1 MKFNVNQQ
9 DLQQALNY
17 CQGVI
22 EKRSTLPILSNIL
35 LDVSNSKLIITATDL
50 DLIFVHQL
58 NNIEVL
64 EEGKTTT
71 TSSIMYDIVRKFSSG
86 KKINLSL
93 TDISK
98 LQVESEKSIFNLN
111 CISATEFPLTDENFN
126 ENEFVIKSKQLLKLL
141 NKCKFSVSND
151 ETRHYLSGIYF
162 HQTEV
167 EDKNYLTAVA
177 TDSHRMSIS
186 KIRLDQKIDFEPII
200 LPKKTIFQLCSLLDS
215 YDGDVKVSNL
225 KSKIKFELN
234 NSILI
239 SKLIDGKFP
248 NYIQV
253 IPKNN
258 QKKLEIDLKLFLNS
272 VDRVASVSLDKKD
285 GVKFNLSKDILD
297 LSVNN
302 TNSGDGKETLNVKFD
317 HDLEIS
323 IEADQSYGNGFLL
336 PLGPLRELPSR
347 LNQVDFKVYHTYT
360 ERNQN
365 YTMKYVID
373 ELENP
378 YHGVS
383 IKLCKWANEKVI
395 HAISAIGSPK
405 RFYNLLEQS
414 GFILANTTSL
424 LDHEHIPRSYFEET
438 KESTIF
444 ITEKDATK
452 LKNYSNPKIWVV
464 KVKMVLNKPIN
475 KLIEEKIAPLV
486 KPVC

>member
-22 EKRSTLPILSNIL
+22 EKRNTLPILSNIL
-35 LDVSNSKLIITATDL
+35 LDASNSKLTITATDL
-50 DLIFVHQL
+50 DLIFIHQL
-58 NNIEVL
+58 NNVEVL
-64 EEGKTTT
+64 EEGRITT
-71 TSSIMYDIVRKFSSG
+71 TSSIMYDIIRKFSSG

-111 CISATEFPLTDENFN
+111 CISASEFPLTDENFN
-126 ENEFVIKSKQLLKLL
+126 QNEFVIKSKQLLKLL

-186 KIRLDQKIDFEPII
+186 KVRLEEKIDFDPII

-215 YDGDVKVSNL
+215 YDGDVKVSNV

-258 QKKLEIDLKLFLNS
+258 QKKLEIDLKLFLGS

-285 GVKFNLSKDILD
+285 GVKFSLTKDALNLT
-297 LSVNN
+297 VNN
-302 TNSGDGKETLNVKFD
+302 TNSGDGNETLSVNFE

-323 IEADQSYGNGFLL
+323 FNSRYLIDVASQLDGEKIEILFND
-336 PLGPLRELPSR
+336 
-347 LNQVDFKVYHTYT
+347 T
-360 ERNQN
+360 
-365 YTMKYVID
+365 
-373 ELENP
+373 
-378 YHGVS
+378 
-383 IKLCKWANEKVI
+383 
-395 HAISAIGSPK
+395 GSPA
-405 RFYNLLEQS
+405 L
-414 GFILANTTSL
+414 I
-424 LDHEHIPRSYFEET
+424 
-438 KESTIF
+438 
-444 ITEKDATK
+444 KDPGDFDSI
-452 LKNYSNPKIWVV
+452 YVV
-464 KVKMVLNKPIN
+464 MPMKG
-475 KLIEEKIAPLV
+475 
-486 KPVC
+486 

>member
-35 LDVSNSKLIITATDL
+35 LDASNSKLTITATDL
-50 DLIFVHQL
+50 DLIFIHQL
-58 NNIEVL
+58 NNIEIL

-71 TSSIMYDIVRKFSSG
+71 TSSIMYDIIRKLTSG
-86 KKINLSL
+86 NKVNLTL
-93 TDISK
+93 TDASK

-126 ENEFVIKSKQLLKLL
+126 ENEFIIKSKQLLKLL

-167 EDKNYLTAVA
+167 EDKKYLTAVA

-186 KIRLDQKIDFEPII
+186 KIRLDEKIEFDPII

-272 VDRVASVSLDKKD
+272 VDLVASVSQDKKD
-285 GVKFNLSKDILD
+285 GVKFNLSKDSLN

-323 IEADQSYGNGFLL
+323 FN
-336 PLGPLRELPSR
+336 SR
-347 LNQVDFKVYHTYT
+347 YL
-360 ERNQN
+360 
-365 YTMKYVID
+365 ID
-373 ELENP
+373 VASQLDGDRVEIFFNDT
-378 YHGVS
+378 
-383 IKLCKWANEKVI
+383 
-395 HAISAIGSPK
+395 GSPA
-405 RFYNLLEQS
+405 L
-414 GFILANTTSL
+414 I
-424 LDHEHIPRSYFEET
+424 
-438 KESTIF
+438 
-444 ITEKDATK
+444 KDPGDFDSI
-452 LKNYSNPKIWVV
+452 YVV
-464 KVKMVLNKPIN
+464 MPMKG
-475 KLIEEKIAPLV
+475 
-486 KPVC
+486 

>member
-35 LDVSNSKLIITATDL
+35 LEVKNLKLTVTATDL
-50 DLIFVHQL
+50 DLIFIHQID
-58 NNIEVL
+58 NIEVL

-71 TSSIMYDIVRKFSSG
+71 ISSLMYDIVRKFSSG
-86 KKINLSL
+86 KKINLIL
-93 TDISK
+93 TENNK
-98 LQVESEKSIFNLN
+98 LHIESEKSFFNLN
-111 CISATEFPLTDENFN
+111 CLNPSEFPLTEENFN
-126 ENEFVIKSKQLLKLL
+126 QNEFSIKSKHLLKLL
-141 NKCKFSVSND
+141 NKCKFSISND

-167 EDKNYLTAVA
+167 EDKIYLTAAA

-186 KIRLDQKIDFEPII
+186 KIRLGEKINFEPII
-200 LPKKTIFQLCSLLDS
+200 LPKKTIFQLCSLLDN

-225 KSKIKFELN
+225 KSKIKFELK

-285 GVKFNLSKDILD
+285 GVKFNLKKDTLN

-302 TNSGDGKETLNVKFD
+302 ANSGDGKETLTAKFD

-323 IEADQSYGNGFLL
+323 FNSRYLIDVASQIDGEKIEIFFNDS
-336 PLGPLRELPSR
+336 
-347 LNQVDFKVYHTYT
+347 
-360 ERNQN
+360 
-365 YTMKYVID
+365 
-373 ELENP
+373 
-378 YHGVS
+378 
-383 IKLCKWANEKVI
+383 
-395 HAISAIGSPK
+395 GSPALIK
-405 RFYNLLEQS
+405 DPGDFDS
-414 GFILANTTSL
+414 
-424 LDHEHIPRSYFEET
+424 
-438 KESTIF
+438 IF
-444 ITEKDATK
+444 
-452 LKNYSNPKIWVV
+452 VV
-464 KVKMVLNKPIN
+464 MPMKG
-475 KLIEEKIAPLV
+475 
-486 KPVC
+486 

>member
-35 LDVSNSKLIITATDL
+35 LDASNSKLTITATDL
-50 DLIFVHQL
+50 DLIFIHQL

-64 EEGKTTT
+64 DEGKTTT

-93 TDISK
+93 TDVSK

-126 ENEFVIKSKQLLKLL
+126 QNEFIIQSKQLLKLL

-215 YDGDVKVSNL
+215 YDGEVKVSNI
-225 KSKIKFELN
+225 KSKIKFELD

-248 NYIQV
+248 NYVQV

-272 VDRVASVSLDKKD
+272 VDRVASVSLDRKD
-285 GVKFNLSKDILD
+285 GVKFNLSNDVLN

-302 TNSGDGKETLNVKFD
+302 ANSGDGKETINVKFD
-317 HDLEIS
+317 HELEIS
-323 IEADQSYGNGFLL
+323 FNSRYLIDVASQLDGERIEIFFND
-336 PLGPLRELPSR
+336 
-347 LNQVDFKVYHTYT
+347 T
-360 ERNQN
+360 
-365 YTMKYVID
+365 
-373 ELENP
+373 
-378 YHGVS
+378 
-383 IKLCKWANEKVI
+383 
-395 HAISAIGSPK
+395 GSPA
-405 RFYNLLEQS
+405 L
-414 GFILANTTSL
+414 I
-424 LDHEHIPRSYFEET
+424 
-438 KESTIF
+438 
-444 ITEKDATK
+444 KDPGDFDSI
-452 LKNYSNPKIWVV
+452 YVV
-464 KVKMVLNKPIN
+464 MPMKG
-475 KLIEEKIAPLV
+475 
-486 KPVC
+486 

>member
-35 LDVSNSKLIITATDL
+35 LDASNSKLTITATDL
-50 DLIFVHQL
+50 DLIFIHQL
-58 NNIEVL
+58 KNVEIL
-64 EEGKTTT
+64 DEGKTTT
-71 TSSIMYDIVRKFSSG
+71 TSSIMYDIIRKLTSG
-86 KKINLSL
+86 KKINLTL
-93 TDISK
+93 TDVSK

-126 ENEFVIKSKQLLKLL
+126 ENEFIIKSKQLLKLL

-186 KIRLDQKIDFEPII
+186 KIRLDEKIEFDPII

-285 GVKFNLSKDILD
+285 GVKFNLSNDTLN

-323 IEADQSYGNGFLL
+323 FN
-336 PLGPLRELPSR
+336 SR
-347 LNQVDFKVYHTYT
+347 YLIDVASQLDGDRVEIFFNDTSSPALIKDPGDFDSIYVVMP
-360 ERNQN
+360 
-365 YTMKYVID
+365 MK
-373 ELENP
+373 
-378 YHGVS
+378 G
-383 IKLCKWANEKVI
+383 
-395 HAISAIGSPK
+395 
-405 RFYNLLEQS
+405 
-414 GFILANTTSL
+414 
-424 LDHEHIPRSYFEET
+424 
-438 KESTIF
+438 
-444 ITEKDATK
+444 
-452 LKNYSNPKIWVV
+452 
-464 KVKMVLNKPIN
+464 
-475 KLIEEKIAPLV
+475 
-486 KPVC
+486 